1 MNQIEKIK
9 EIYNLLKLL
18 KITIKLKNTQLRSE
32 LIEKEIKEINNLMKL
47 LNVMPN
53 FWLSE

>member
-18 KITIKLKNTQLRSE
+18 KVTIKLKNTQLKSE
-32 LIEKEIKEINNLMKL
+32 LIEKEINNLMKL